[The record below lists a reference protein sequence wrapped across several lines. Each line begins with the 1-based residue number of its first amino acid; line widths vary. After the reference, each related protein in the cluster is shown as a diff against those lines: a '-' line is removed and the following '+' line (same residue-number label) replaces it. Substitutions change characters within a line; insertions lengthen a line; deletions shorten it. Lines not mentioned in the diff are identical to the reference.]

1 MFFRNVYYY
10 VITSNEISFS
20 LLFFVGIG
28 VYIIGKRADS
38 LGVVV
43 LKFGGTSVGNV
54 ERIKNTANRILDEK
68 KMGNQVVVVVSAMG
82 KTTDQLV
89 TLAKELSSYP
99 NKREMDMLLST
110 GEQVTISLLSMA
122 LAEKGHSAISFTGW
136 QAGILTESV
145 HSNARIID
153 IDQKRI
159 INQLAEG
166 NIVIVAGF
174 QGVSTDGEITTL
186 GRGGSDTTAVAL
198 AAALE
203 AEKCVIYT
211 DVTGVYTSDPRFIP
225 QARKLEAISYDE
237 MLELSNLG
245 AGVLHSRAVEFAKNY
260 LIPLE
265 VCSSLER
272 VAGTVIEEEVTVE
285 KSLVV
290 RGVAFEGDITR
301 ITTFG
306 LKNSFQN
313 LSSVFTTLANNNI
326 NVDIIIQNQTDGE
339 DAYLSFS
346 IKNDDLHDTSK
357 ILEDYQETL
366 GFDHFEYEAGLAKV
380 SIIGS
385 GMISNPGVAAKMFST
400 LAEQNIMIKM
410 VSTSEIKV
418 STVIEEQ
425 QMIKAVES
433 LHTAFGLDLVAIK

>member
-1 MFFRNVYYY
+1 M
-10 VITSNEISFS
+10 
-20 LLFFVGIG
+20 
-28 VYIIGKRADS
+28 GKRADS

-122 LAEKGHSAISFTGW
+122 LVEKGHSAISFTGW

-260 LIPLE
+260 QIPLE

-301 ITTFG
+301 ITIFG

-433 LHTAFGLDLVAIK
+433 LHTAFGLDLVAMK